1 MYWPLN
7 HGVSGKTFREAMAS
21 EIYPALRQFE
31 PEFLF
36 LSAGFDAH
44 IGDPLGGLN
53 LNDRDFAEI
62 TRDLL
67 EIAAELCDGRVV
79 SVLEGGYNPL
89 CLASSCAAHVRELQN
104 ASAAVE
110 VGLTQTA

>member
-1 MYWPLN
+1 
-7 HGVSGKTFREAMAS
+7 MAS

-44 IGDPLGGLN
+44 IGDPLGGLK
-53 LNDRDFAEI
+53 LSDRDFAEI

-67 EIAAELCDGRVV
+67 DVAAELCNGRVV
-79 SVLEGGYNPL
+79 SVLEGGYNPM
-89 CLASSCAAHVRELQN
+89 CLASSCAAHVRELEN
-104 ASAAVE
+104 ASAAVG
-110 VGLTQTA
+110 VGFDADRRGAVG